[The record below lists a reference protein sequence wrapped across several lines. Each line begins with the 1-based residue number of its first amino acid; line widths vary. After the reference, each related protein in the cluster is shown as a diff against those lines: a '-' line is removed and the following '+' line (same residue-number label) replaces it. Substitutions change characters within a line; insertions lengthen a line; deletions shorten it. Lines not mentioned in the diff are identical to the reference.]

1 MGDPVATVAIETE
14 EIGLL
19 LVHGMGEQKEQEHLL
34 GTAKE
39 LASFIAATP
48 GVVQLSVVVD
58 DRDKSGSV
66 IVDAW
71 REQGGAA
78 TRTRLHLKEV
88 WWADL
93 GIRGG
98 LWEQAKFWLWGL
110 GQWAARTIRKG
121 DRARNTEKLMAMPR
135 FGYQR
140 DSNDPPGALR
150 ELPSRLLL
158 IGAALLAILTF
169 FTWSAAKQVVSLL
182 SRKLPEPSL
191 IFMFLGDV
199 KIYERPGGPGKGTI
213 LDPNHPVRT
222 TIRRR
227 MVSAMTAM
235 AARTDLD
242 RWYVFAHSLGT
253 IPAFNALQET
263 ELALPNYLTEAEWN
277 ALPPQLKT
285 RAPFEPPGPAP
296 STDRMMPRR
305 PAWLDKQD
313 GISRPRLFERFAG
326 IVTYGS
332 PLDKFAALWPR
343 VVPLNRQAAV
353 FPESSEWV
361 NLYDPTDPVAASLD
375 AFAPPT
381 NSGGAEPGR
390 IALVPQN
397 FASRA
402 SPLFGLSHIRYFRPR
417 APTPN
422 SMPAALAGALLG
434 GPDAR
439 MSTAASWAAM
449 SAAEAWLRMILGLLQ
464 VILLLAVLTTAAAG
478 LLLAIGKALPDR
490 WAAYVK
496 QSIDSVSPKLL
507 AVLQAGGQD
516 AWIASGFI
524 VLISALTAILI
535 AGLARFATEGS
546 GRHG

>member
-1 MGDPVATVAIETE
+1 MGDPAPTAAVKTE
-14 EIGLL
+14 EVGLL

-39 LASFIAATP
+39 LASFIAATR
-48 GVVQLSVVVD
+48 GVAGLSIVD
-58 DRDKSGSV
+58 DRDGSGSV
-66 IVDAW
+66 IVDAI
-71 REQGGAA
+71 RERDGAV

-121 DRARNTEKLMAMPR
+121 DRTRNTEKLMAMPR

-140 DSNDPPGALR
+140 DPNDPPGALR

-182 SRKLPEPSL
+182 SRQIPEPSL

-213 LDPNHPVRT
+213 LDPDQPVRT

-263 ELALPNYLTEAEWN
+263 ELALPNYLTEAEWD

-285 RAPFEPPGPAP
+285 RDPFKPSGTAP

-305 PAWLDKQD
+305 PAWLDNRD

-326 IVTYGS
+326 FVTYGS

-343 VVPLNRQAAV
+343 VVPLNRQAEV
-353 FPESSEWV
+353 FPKTSEWV

-375 AFAPPT
+375 AFAPPK
-381 NSGGAEPGR
+381 NSGGAERGR

-402 SPLFGLSHIRYFRPR
+402 SPFFGLSHIRYFRPR
-417 APTPN
+417 APSPN
-422 SMPAALAGALLG
+422 SMPAALAEALLG
-434 GPDAR
+434 GRDAR
-439 MSTAASWAAM
+439 MSVAASWAAM
-449 SAAEAWLRMILGLLQ
+449 SAAEAGIRMILALLQ
-464 VILLLAVLTTAAAG
+464 VLLLLTALTAAAAG
-478 LLLAIGKALPDR
+478 LLLAVGKALPDR
-490 WAAYVK
+490 AAAWVK
-496 QSIDSVSPKLL
+496 QLVSSLSPELL
-507 AVLQAGGQD
+507 AVLQAGGRE

-524 VLISALTAILI
+524 VLILSLSAILV